1 MERHMLDYR
10 TLLEAGACGRALV
23 LFLNLYPEGEAQVSV
38 DSCVAVAD
46 KFDWD
51 WAASHLLPAA
61 AQDEY
66 DLAVAPAQTEYAHAV
81 AALDKDR
88 AITPM
93 RAAYNRARAAAWA
106 QAWLTR
112 QSLSQPQDSYS
123 KKSTLRVLGQLTE
136 WWVRAITGRERR
148 ATSGRKLAAVAEL
161 VTILAE
167 RRTETRTRAAWVY
180 GRERGCASWTVTRP
194 ADVCGADASDLAPN
208 LRAQWDAWEGELA
221 AANRAAYAEAAAWAE
236 TAAWPTAAASEQRGK
251 IANSDSTGWPS
262 FHESRGRRPPERT

>member
-10 TLLEAGACGRALV
+10 RLLEAGACGRALV

-112 QSLSQPQDSYS
+112 
-123 KKSTLRVLGQLTE
+123 
-136 WWVRAITGRERR
+136 
-148 ATSGRKLAAVAEL
+148 
-161 VTILAE
+161 
-167 RRTETRTRAAWVY
+167 
-180 GRERGCASWTVTRP
+180 
-194 ADVCGADASDLAPN
+194 
-208 LRAQWDAWEGELA
+208 
-221 AANRAAYAEAAAWAE
+221 
-236 TAAWPTAAASEQRGK
+236 
-251 IANSDSTGWPS
+251 
-262 FHESRGRRPPERT
+262 